1 MNRTALVAL
10 FLAAGLGQ
18 AGAQDA
24 AAGEKVSIATSSK
37 DYFDTIVVLLAPD
50 GTPLVGGDDF
60 KGYFAGFDW
69 VASAAATYRL
79 RVTFFESIITGSVV
93 VARN

>member
-1 MNRTALVAL
+1 
-10 FLAAGLGQ
+10 
-18 AGAQDA
+18 
-24 AAGEKVSIATSSK
+24 
-37 DYFDTIVVLLAPD
+37 
-50 GTPLVGGDDF
+50 VGGDDS

-69 VASAAATYRL
+69 VAPAAATYRL